1 MVRGGYHLNSDHWPL
16 DGSLRWERKE
26 LWRTTNQDEFSQR
39 GWVPKIDEAKRT
51 FMKGVAK
58 DLCWMDEEAKGKAL
72 VPVEEIMYSHVVGI
86 DSDNCAIRQWCG
98 LQEHRKRLADLRN
111 TLRQE
116 AARDIRIS
124 LRREIRRE
132 LNAKL
137 RVDKGEQLNR
147 LVAGYFDR
155 GKQTLEMQLPDG
167 PASDRH
173 AWAAAAGDHGREVYR
188 DDNNNV
194 EVHMQR
200 LVDLQQLAHREIE
213 AGWQPPA
220 VKFHDFLKCPGKC

>member
-1 MVRGGYHLNSDHWPL
+1 MPL
-16 DGSLRWERKE
+16 GLT
-26 LWRTTNQDEFSQR
+26 LTT
-39 GWVPKIDEAKRT
+39 VP
-51 FMKGVAK
+51 
-58 DLCWMDEEAKGKAL
+58 
-72 VPVEEIMYSHVVGI
+72 Y
-86 DSDNCAIRQWCG
+86 DSGAVFKNTG
-98 LQEHRKRLADLRN
+98 KRLADLRN

-116 AARDIRIS
+116 AARDTRIS

-137 RVDKGEQLNR
+137 RMDKGEQLNR

-167 PASDRH
+167 PSSDRH

-194 EVHMQR
+194 EVQMQR
-200 LVDLQQLAHREIE
+200 LV
-213 AGWQPPA
+213 PV
-220 VKFHDFLKCPGKC
+220 VKFHDFLNALASAKMGKQPWI